1 MKVNLCVGKTCMK
14 DVKSITFST
23 KTVSELDKPES
34 DRIVVKVR
42 LYSNAATIVTD
53 FPTIIQN
60 IHTINEKI
68 NVINDTISLFFTMS
82 DDVSISLRITD
93 DLELVEI
100 QKENNTFYTEIKDA
114 VTKAYNN
121 YLNHLREG
129 N

>member
-53 FPTIIQN
+53 IPPTIQN

>member
-1 MKVNLCVGKTCMK
+1 MKVNLCVGQTCVK

-23 KTVSELDKPES
+23 KTVSELGNPES
-34 DRIVVKVR
+34 NCMVVKVR
-42 LYSNAATIVTD
+42 LYSDTATIVTD
-53 FPTIIQN
+53 IATTIQN

-68 NVINDTISLFFTMS
+68 TTINDTISLFFTMS

-100 QKENNTFYTEIKDA
+100 QKEDNTLYTEIRDA
-114 VTKAYNN
+114 VTKAYNT

>member
-23 KTVSELDKPES
+23 RTVSELDKPES

-53 FPTIIQN
+53 IPPTIQN

-68 NVINDTISLFFTMS
+68 TVINDTISLFFTMS

-100 QKENNTFYTEIKDA
+100 EKEDKTLYTEIRSA
-114 VTKAYNN
+114 VAKAYND
-121 YLNHLREG
+121 YLNHCREG
-129 N
+129 D

>member
-1 MKVNLCVGKTCMK
+1 MK

-23 KTVSELDKPES
+23 RTVSELDKPES

-53 FPTIIQN
+53 IPPTIQN

-68 NVINDTISLFFTMS
+68 TLINDTISLFFTMS
-82 DDVSISLRITD
+82 DEVSISLRITD

-100 QKENNTFYTEIKDA
+100 EKEDKTLYTEIRSA
-114 VTKAYNN
+114 VAKAYND
-121 YLNHLREG
+121 YLDHLRKG
-129 N
+129 D